1 MWQRGISILVALKP
15 VEPTEKEL
23 QTMIEKDVGCL
34 EDGLLYVDH
43 FVTVGTGIIDTL
55 AIDSKNNPVVIEYKV
70 QKEED
75 EMALLQA
82 MSYASW
88 VDKNPDSVLRFV
100 HEKRSDIK
108 VESLGDTRIML
119 VAPSFTDR
127 TKQAV
132 IMVEPEITLKRYLLF
147 DVPSVGRQPYFETIY
162 DSRTWRP
169 ESKPTAY
176 SIDEHFE
183 GKYSKMKPVF
193 NHLVTGVKKFGQDVS
208 IEPRKWYIAFR
219 KTYNFAVIN
228 IYMNKLEVGLPLP
241 SPDQDSR
248 MMDIS
253 NWGFSRILYGIVIKD
268 DSDID
273 DRLLKWLR
281 AAYDSS

>member
-1 MWQRGISILVALKP
+1 MVALKP
-15 VEPTEKEL
+15 VESTEKEL
-23 QTMIEKDVGCL
+23 QAMIEKDVSLL

-75 EMALLQA
+75 ETALLQA

-88 VDKNPDSVLRFV
+88 VDRNQDSVLRFLR
-100 HEKRSDIK
+100 EKRPDVK
-108 VESLGDTRIML
+108 VESLGDTRIIII
-119 VAPSFTDR
+119 APSFTER
-127 TKQAV
+127 TRQAV
-132 IMVEPEITLKRYLLF
+132 IMVEPEIMLKRYMIF
-147 DVPSVGRQPYFETIY
+147 DVPSVGRQLYFETIY
-162 DSRTWRP
+162 DSRKWRP

-183 GKYSKMKPVF
+183 GNYSKMKPVF
-193 NHLVTGVKKFGQDVS
+193 IHLSEEVKKFGQDVS
-208 IEPRKWYIAFR
+208 IEPRKWYIVFR
-219 KTYNFAVIN
+219 KTFNFAIIN
-228 IYMNKLEVGLPLP
+228 IYTNKLEVGLPSP
-241 SPDQDSR
+241 SPDKDPR
-248 MMDIS
+248 MIDIS
-253 NWGFSRILYGIVIKD
+253 NWGFGRILYGIVIKD

-273 DRLLKWLR
+273 DRLVKWLR